1 MTTIEGAPADSD
13 ATEKRRDLK
22 KLDEERFAK
31 ECKRLKDD
39 LEGLTADDPE
49 TIEGGPQ
56 GYADK
61 LAEALTVGLQRAVEV
76 CAPEVRPNKRGVP
89 WWDDR
94 CKEAAKVHRR
104 ARRRWKQAM
113 RSGGARPEIAEQRN
127 LAKKKLCKEARR
139 AKKNYYAKEIREIND
154 TRKIFEAANWAHK
167 QAKQRTPPLKKPN
180 GEMLSD
186 TRDKCELLLDVHA
199 PTRREDDEALGPL
212 DEDGRRVWDPP
223 TEAEVLRAIKKPANT
238 APGMDGLRNDLWK
251 KAWPHL
257 KEAIVRLY
265 QVALT
270 HGVHPDIFKKTRM
283 CPVPKP
289 GRDRREPRAY
299 RLISLLPTLG
309 KGLERLVARRLAY
322 EAVERDVIPKKYACA
337 IPKRACSDLLLSLVD
352 EIERGWEMKN
362 AVSIAT
368 FDVKGAFDT
377 VTPNRMVNRL
387 QEEGWPIAL
396 CKWTRSFLQGR
407 SAALAM
413 DGHVTDTR
421 QLGGSLPQGSP
432 VSPILY
438 MLFMAPLY
446 SSLPGA
452 RGYADDGCVLW
463 ASPDLKTN
471 AQGLALLLERADNWC
486 RGNGLQLD
494 QGKTG
499 ILHLTKKKQA
509 GNPPVKLPDG
519 NVMEATPQGSTLRW
533 LGLELDRK
541 LAFTQHRDKTIR
553 KIETTASGLRLLAG
567 CHKGAPPGLLLHVVR
582 ACAVSKLTYAAAAW
596 WPMHKERKIAT
607 TAKLFDIALRKAIRA
622 ALPMYRTTPIGLL
635 HRAAMIPPAEILLD
649 SNARREATRLH
660 NLDDAHLCKDWDTG
674 NRIQTLSRLL
684 PRTIPSPGGVRPAK
698 ERPDDPIEAK
708 GDKDEEVAR
717 HLEDLRMAWPDTVWA
732 YSDGA
737 KVKDGGAG
745 AGWTLVV
752 DNTTCAE
759 GSKPLGTWQE
769 VADAEAIAA
778 LHAVQAA
785 HELPQETTGDL
796 YLCLDNR
803 GIVNR
808 LNAEE
813 GDLGTSQT
821 VIDETR
827 RLLASWKLRQGGLF
841 APKARVRWV
850 PGHKNIPGNER
861 ADRLARGVA
870 GTEVGGLEMSLSRAK
885 RWCREQAATEFKTWW
900 GAQNGPSHID
910 KPEPVEPWKFK
921 DYREHDRLDIGTLMA
936 AISGH
941 GDFVTYHQRFEHTGA
956 AHDCPRCGQEKT
968 PWHPWTCDSIPQR
981 LRLTERLVKKL
992 LPTVKG
998 SKQLLKKLKRAR
1010 EE

>member
-1 MTTIEGAPADSD
+1 
-13 ATEKRRDLK
+13 
-22 KLDEERFAK
+22 
-31 ECKRLKDD
+31 
-39 LEGLTADDPE
+39 
-49 TIEGGPQ
+49 
-56 GYADK
+56 
-61 LAEALTVGLQRAVEV
+61 
-76 CAPEVRPNKRGVP
+76 
-89 WWDDR
+89 
-94 CKEAAKVHRR
+94 
-104 ARRRWKQAM
+104 
-113 RSGGARPEIAEQRN
+113 
-127 LAKKKLCKEARR
+127 
-139 AKKNYYAKEIREIND
+139 
-154 TRKIFEAANWAHK
+154 
-167 QAKQRTPPLKKPN
+167 
-180 GEMLSD
+180 MLSD

-251 KAWPHL
+251 KAWLHL
-257 KEAIVRLY
+257 KEVIVRLY

-309 KGLERLVARRLAY
+309 KDLERLVARRLAY
-322 EAVERDVIPKKYACA
+322 EAVERDVIPKRYACA
-337 IPKRACSDLLLSLVD
+337 IPKRTCADLLLSLVD

-413 DGHVTDTR
+413 DGHVTDMR
-421 QLGGSLPQGSP
+421 QPGGSLPQGSP

-452 RGYADDGCVLW
+452 RSYADDGCVLW

-471 AQGLALLLERADNWC
+471 AQR
-486 RGNGLQLD
+486 
-494 QGKTG
+494 
-499 ILHLTKKKQA
+499 
-509 GNPPVKLPDG
+509 
-519 NVMEATPQGSTLRW
+519 
-533 LGLELDRK
+533 
-541 LAFTQHRDKTIR
+541 
-553 KIETTASGLRLLAG
+553 LRLLN
-567 CHKGAPPGLLLHVVR
+567 
-582 ACAVSKLTYAAAAW
+582 
-596 WPMHKERKIAT
+596 
-607 TAKLFDIALRKAIRA
+607 
-622 ALPMYRTTPIGLL
+622 
-635 HRAAMIPPAEILLD
+635 
-649 SNARREATRLH
+649 SNARRETTRLH
-660 NLDDAHLCKDWDTG
+660 NLNNAHLCKDWDTG

-684 PRTIPSPGGVRPAK
+684 PKAIPSPGGVRPAK
-698 ERPDDPIEAK
+698 ERPDDPIDVK
-708 GDKDEEVAR
+708 DDKDEEVAR
-717 HLEDLRMAWPDTVWA
+717 HLEDLRMAWPDTAWA

-737 KVKDGGAG
+737 KIKDGSAG
-745 AGWTLVV
+745 AGWTPVV

-759 GSKPLGTWQE
+759 GSKPLGTWKE

-821 VIDETR
+821 AIDETR

-841 APKARVRWV
+841 APKAKARWV

-861 ADRLARGVA
+861 ADRLAKGVA
-870 GTEVGGLEMSLSRAK
+870 GTEVGGREMSLSRAK

-941 GDFVTYHQRFEHTGA
+941 GDFATYHQRFEHTGA
-956 AHDCPRCGQEKT
+956 AHDCPGCGQEKT
-968 PWHPWTCDSIPQR
+968 PWHPWTCDSILQR
-981 LRLTERLVKKL
+981 LRLMERLVKKV

-998 SKQLLKKLKRAR
+998 CKQLLKKLKRVR